1 MSCAGQG
8 ITVGWLALVC
18 SPQMTRASGAQSAGS
33 YQYGYY
39 GSSGS
44 GLDESTEGTERKQA
58 HGAVSNDLAEVGEGI
73 VKIVCSSCKSSRPP
87 SQGSFSALTSA
98 ADWE

>member
-33 YQYGYY
+33 YQYG
-39 GSSGS
+39 SSGS
-44 GLDESTEGTERKQA
+44 GLDESTEVTERKQA
-58 HGAVSNDLAEVGEGI
+58 QGAVSNDLAEVGDGI